1 MAIHICLGQ
10 GTTEEHKLAVKK
22 KYLKK
27 SKLFG
32 SVFHKSLKKKLSM
45 KKEDED
51 SIGAA
56 GPKGDDGGDLK
67 TEMKMEDEAMV
78 EMSQSPIIHGSL
90 DSWT

>member
-10 GTTEEHKLAVKK
+10 GTTETQKLAAKK

-27 SKLFG
+27 TKLFG
-32 SVFHKSLKKKLSM
+32 KAFSKAFEEKLAM
-45 KKEDED
+45 KTAGAD

-67 TEMKMEDEAMV
+67 TEMNM
-78 EMSQSPIIHGSL
+78 
-90 DSWT
+90 

>member
-10 GTTEEHKLAVKK
+10 GTTETQKLAVKK

-32 SVFHKSLKKKLSM
+32 SSFHKSLKKKLAM
-45 KKEDED
+45 KKEGAD

-56 GPKGDDGGDLK
+56 GPKGEDGGDLK
-67 TEMKMEDEAMV
+67 SEMKKEDGSMV
-78 EMSQSPIIHGSL
+78 EMSQPPIIHGPM
-90 DSWT
+90 DSWK